1 MGRSIQ
7 QALAMAKLVQPQAV
21 SPPETVPVDPGPG
34 GPWAGAPETA
44 QWCAVMAEIVGE
56 KRLIE
61 ILDRGADMTGAGRAY
76 AEGAIEAAI
85 ERLPKRQ
92 ADKVR
97 ERAGNGPWRGKG
109 VPTWCADA
117 HECLD
122 CLRGGGHAA
131 WRREQDALDRA
142 AAAVQVPKP
151 QDGETADAYDARL
164 CEWEGEQV
172 VAHLRHLGYNRY
184 ELVRAH
190 REAEKVRAER
200 AKAERAKA
208 AAAPMLD
215 ILRTATDGA
224 TAARQIEEMY
234 KALSDSDLAVAHE
247 LQPIVKKAAETSRW
261 PWTMRALLN
270 LGYVRPDMPPA
281 SAALSPEDA
290 ASLPDSY
297 VLGALD
303 IETAAITA
311 EARKRFPHGPGQVFV
326 LLGAGEDGRPVV
338 IRDGITQ
345 RVEYNAAAPPK
356 SGACPAEPAPG
367 GWWGPKGWC
376 GPELFR
382 VVEALRAAKPGA
394 VFIGVDS
401 KFCRHPQK
409 AYGRFLWEIKAGGGR
424 DSFELPVDETIARRL
439 DAVAT
444 LRAAGLDVPPAAL
457 WLDVDLGSTAAG
469 RPKLVTA
476 RRATRA
482 ALVSV
487 GATAMSQGRH
497 GWMGST
503 AGASAAAR
511 GGDSEVLSSMHATSR
526 GGGLSSARSVL
537 WLVEGAAPV
546 QTGDGSGLVF
556 DEVQGCKRIA
566 IAADPD

>member
-44 QWCAVMAEIVGE
+44 QWCAVMGEIIGDRV
-56 KRLIE
+56 LIE
-61 ILDRGADMTGAGRAY
+61 ILDRGADYTGAGRAY

-109 VPTWCADA
+109 VPTWCAA
-117 HECLD
+117 ARECLD
-122 CLRGGGHAA
+122 CLRAGGHAA

-142 AAAVQVPKP
+142 AAAVQIPKP
-151 QDGETADAYDARL
+151 QDGESADAYDARL
-164 CEWEGEQV
+164 REWEGDQV
-172 VAHLRHLGYNRY
+172 VAHLRHLGYDRY
-184 ELVRAH
+184 ELVRTH
-190 REAEKVRAER
+190 REAAEVRAER

-215 ILRTATDGA
+215 ILRMATDGA
-224 TAARQIEEMY
+224 AAARQVSEMY
-234 KALSDSDLAVAHE
+234 KSLSDSDLGLAYEA
-247 LQPIVKKAAETSRW
+247 QPFVKRAAETSRW
-261 PWTMRALLN
+261 PWTMRALLS

-281 SAALSPEDA
+281 SAAVSPEDM

-297 VLGALD
+297 VLAASAAE
-303 IETAAITA
+303 IAAITA

-326 LLGAGEDGRPVV
+326 LLGAGEDGRPAAVK
-338 IRDGITQ
+338 DGIAQ

-356 SGACPAEPAPG
+356 SGAYPAAPAAN

-394 VFIGVDS
+394 VFIGVDG

-409 AYGRFLWEIKAGGGR
+409 AYGRFLWEIRAGGGR

-444 LRAAGLDVPPAAL
+444 LRAAGLDVPAAAL

-476 RRATRA
+476 RRAKRA

-497 GWMGST
+497 GWTGST

-511 GGDSEVLSSMHATSR
+511 GGDSKVLSSMHATSR

-537 WLVEGAAPV
+537 WLVEGDSPIQAA
-546 QTGDGSGLVF
+546 DGSGLIF
-556 DEVQGCKRIA
+556 DEVEGCKRIA